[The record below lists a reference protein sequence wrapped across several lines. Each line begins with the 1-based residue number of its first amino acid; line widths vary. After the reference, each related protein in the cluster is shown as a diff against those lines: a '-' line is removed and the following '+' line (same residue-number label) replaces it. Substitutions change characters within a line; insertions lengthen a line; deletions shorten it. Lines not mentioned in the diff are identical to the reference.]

1 MKKFSRFVHVF
12 KKGDTVALYYSL
24 SHETL
29 YLKAKLF
36 DLVCQFLKRVAV
48 EEKQETVRRTIR
60 ELTEA
65 NFLIDSDDDEKDK
78 IEELRHASHQPGIY
92 MLYLLLT
99 DACNLGC
106 TYCFIEEPS
115 GKRPKPNP
123 MSFPVVKK
131 ALDLYIRCLERI
143 DPEVSK
149 IRTKMINL
157 YGGEP
162 LINKAVLVQT
172 LEYIE
177 DLKKQGRLPD
187 DLRLS
192 LNTNGTLVDE
202 EIALILKEHD
212 VEVGVS
218 IDGPRKYHDSHRKY
232 WRSERGSFDE
242 AVRAY
247 QLLKKLGVN
256 IGVSC
261 TIPEENVDAL
271 PDIFRWFVEELG
283 VEAMGFNPMLES
295 QSFKVQDPSYPQR
308 VAEAMVECYK
318 IARKVGVYEDRM
330 MRKVK
335 AFVGQYF
342 YDRDCS
348 AVGRQ
353 IVVGPKG
360 EVGTCAAFYGTGKYF
375 IQPKEGLESFDPY
388 SHLCWQEW
396 GKRLTINFPEC
407 LECPALGICG
417 GGCPYNAW
425 VRHGSIW
432 EIDDF
437 FCPHALKTLEWLV
450 WDLYDQLLLV
460 EKNP

>member
-12 KKGDTVALYYSL
+12 KKDDVVALYYSL
-24 SHETL
+24 NHETF
-29 YLKAKLF
+29 YLGVQLL
-36 DLVCQFLKRVAV
+36 DSICQFLEVAAT
-48 EEKQETVRRTIR
+48 KGGQETVRKTTQELIR
-60 ELTEA
+60 A
-65 NFLIDSDDDEKDK
+65 GFIVDNDDDERDK
-78 IEELRHASHQPGIY
+78 IEKLRQISHQPGIY
-92 MLYLLLT
+92 MLFLLLT

-106 TYCFIEEPS
+106 TYCFIEES
-115 GKRPKPNP
+115 FGKRPRQNS
-123 MSFPVVKK
+123 MSLLVAEK
-131 ALDLYIRCLERI
+131 ALDLYSRCLKRNN
-143 DPEVSK
+143 PEVSK
-149 IRTKMINL
+149 IKTKMINL

-162 LINKAVLVQT
+162 LMNKVVLVQT
-172 LEYIE
+172 LERIE
-177 DLKKQGRLPD
+177 GMKRQKRLPG

-218 IDGPRKYHDSHRKY
+218 IDGPREYHNAHRKY
-232 WRSERGSFDE
+232 WRSEKGSFDN

-247 QLLKKLGVN
+247 QLLRRLGVN
-256 IGVSC
+256 VGVSC
-261 TIPEENVDAL
+261 TIPEKNIDAL
-271 PDIFRWFVEELG
+271 PDIFKWFVDELG
-283 VEAMGFNPMLES
+283 VEAMGFNPILES
-295 QSFKVQDPSYPQR
+295 QSFKIQNPLYPQR

-360 EVGTCAAFYGTGKYF
+360 EIGICPAFYGTSEYF
-375 IQPKEGLESFDPY
+375 IRPQAGLENFEPCNHSY
-388 SHLCWQEW
+388 WQEW
-396 GKRLTINFPEC
+396 GKRLPINFQKC
-407 LECPALGICG
+407 LDCPALGICG

-437 FCPHALKTLEWLV
+437 FCPHALKTLEWLI
-450 WDLYDQLLLV
+450 WDLYDQSLMLG
-460 EKNP
+460 KTS